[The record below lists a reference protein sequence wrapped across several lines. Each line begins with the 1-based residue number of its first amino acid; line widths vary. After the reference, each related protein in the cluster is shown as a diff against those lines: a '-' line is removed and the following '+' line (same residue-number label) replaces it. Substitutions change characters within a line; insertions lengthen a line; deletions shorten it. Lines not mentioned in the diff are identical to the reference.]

1 MRRFFRSF
9 WNSLMGRQTARGAA
23 LVSITFT
30 GLGKVLGYGRTLLIA
45 WLFGASGGVDAFYVA
60 LGILS
65 LLVTTASTVLTSTLL
80 PVMANASPEVGRAFF
95 VRIWRIFMGGTIVL
109 LLGISLFPG
118 SVVEFFARNFDPQR
132 MHQAAIMLLWMIP
145 WTVGMIHQSFLTVWS
160 NLQGR
165 YSVVSSILNI
175 WNVVAIAFMW
185 GAGKYWGEVA
195 IAQAYSLSIVL
206 VTILMWFVL
215 ADMPMSAQQ
224 GSIPKGLRRQFWTE
238 VLICLGIVG
247 SSGLFQVVDRYF
259 GSALPE
265 GNIAALGYA
274 SVVYTLPIQV
284 LGPIFYVFLVKSSKA
299 KTLTESQGQLQSALL
314 LIWGYLFPCGCV
326 LAVASK
332 PVVSILFG
340 HGAFGADA
348 IALTAKCI
356 SMASPIIPFAA
367 WQGLLF
373 RYAQAQ
379 HRLMLI
385 MVISY
390 VGVVLNGFLDWL
402 FLPFWGAPGL
412 CLATSLVWGAVSLSY
427 LLILSRELLVP
438 VIKQVS
444 FSSCIVLAIATGFS
458 LIGTLASPFPYLLF
472 AGTVTVAYFFL
483 GDCLGM
489 FPFLP
494 SQWRPLAMF
503 GFIHNRLF
511 NKSLKSS

>member
-1 MRRFFRSF
+1 
-9 WNSLMGRQTARGAA
+9 MGRQTARGAA

-326 LAVASK
+326 RCGVKASSQHIVWAWSLWSGRNCPHCKMYIHGFPDHPVCSLARLIISICTSATPSDVDYGYQLRWSCFERLSRLAVS
-332 PVVSILFG
+332 PVLG
-340 HGAFGADA
+340 G
-348 IALTAKCI
+348 
-356 SMASPIIPFAA
+356 P
-367 WQGLLF
+367 
-373 RYAQAQ
+373 
-379 HRLMLI
+379 
-385 MVISY
+385 
-390 VGVVLNGFLDWL
+390 
-402 FLPFWGAPGL
+402 
-412 CLATSLVWGAVSLSY
+412 
-427 LLILSRELLVP
+427 
-438 VIKQVS
+438 
-444 FSSCIVLAIATGFS
+444 
-458 LIGTLASPFPYLLF
+458 GTL
-472 AGTVTVAYFFL
+472 L
-483 GDCLGM
+483 GDISCMGRCQSVVFTYLIAGASSSSNKAS
-489 FPFLP
+489 FF
-494 SQWRPLAMF
+494 
-503 GFIHNRLF
+503 FIVHCTCHCNGIF
-511 NKSLKSS
+511 SDWNSC

>member
-30 GLGKVLGYGRTLLIA
+30 GLGKVFGYGRTLLIA
-45 WLFGASGGVDAFYVA
+45 WLFGASGGVDSFYVA

-95 VRIWRIFMGGTIVL
+95 VRIWRIFMGGAIVL

-118 SVVEFFARNFDPQR
+118 SVVRFFARNFDLQR
-132 MHQAAIMLLWMIP
+132 MHQTGVMLLWMIP
-145 WTVGMIHQSFLTVWS
+145 WSVGMIHQGFLTVWS

-165 YSVVSSILNI
+165 YSVVSSILNL
-175 WNVVAIAFMW
+175 WNLIAIVFIFV
-185 GAGKYWGEVA
+185 AGKFYGETA
-195 IAQAYSLSIVL
+195 IAQAYSFSIVF
-206 VTILMWFVL
+206 VTIIMWFVL
-215 ADMPMSAQQ
+215 SDMPLSVQK
-224 GSIPKGLRRQFWTE
+224 GSIPKELRRQFWIE
-238 VLICLGIVG
+238 VIICLGIVG
-247 SSGLFQVVDRYF
+247 SSGLLQVVDRYF
-259 GSALPE
+259 GSSLPQ
-265 GNIAALGYA
+265 GNISALGYA
-274 SVVYTLPIQV
+274 SVVYDLPIQV

-299 KTLTESQGQLQSALL
+299 KTVTESQGQLQAALL
-314 LIWGYLFPCGCV
+314 LLWGYLFPCGCV

-348 IALTAKCI
+348 IDLTAKCV
-356 SMASPIIPFAA
+356 SMASPIIPLAA
-367 WQGLLF
+367 WQNLLF

-379 HRLMLI
+379 HRLILI

-390 VGVVLNGFLDWL
+390 TGVLSNGFLDWL
-402 FLPFWGAPGL
+402 FLPVLGAPGL
-412 CLATSLVWGAVSLSY
+412 CLATSLVWGAISLVY
-427 LLILSRELLVP
+427 LLILSQELLIS
-438 VIKQVS
+438 VIKQIA
-444 FSSCIVLAIATGFS
+444 FSSCIVLLIVGGFS
-458 LIGTLASPFPYLLF
+458 LISSLVGSVVQLVF
-472 AGTVTVAYFFL
+472 AGTILFIYFL
-483 GDCLGM
+483 MGDM
-489 FPFLP
+489 FNIFSFLP
-494 SQWRPLAMF
+494 SSWRPLAMF